1 MFLSGLFKMLSSSSS
16 SKLLF
21 ERFVLKI
28 LGFSRGGFV
37 LKYHFCYYSGQPP
50 VVYQILSSIMDLF
63 LGIIRG
69 FWGSFCESI
78 YGRLQEQYFS
88 FRDSVND
95 NSLPITSFQISLY
108 DCIQVLCCYV
118 VTLSVNIP

>member
-1 MFLSGLFKMLSSSSS
+1 MFLSGLLKMLSSSSS

-37 LKYHFCYYSGQPP
+37 LKYHFCYSSGKPP
-50 VVYQILSSIMDLF
+50 VVYQILSSITDLF